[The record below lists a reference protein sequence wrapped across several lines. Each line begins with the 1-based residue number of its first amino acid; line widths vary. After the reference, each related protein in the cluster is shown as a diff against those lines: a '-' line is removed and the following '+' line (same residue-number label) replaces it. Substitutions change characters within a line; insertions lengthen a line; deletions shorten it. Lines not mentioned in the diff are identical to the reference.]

1 MTARVLD
8 FEQLSTEMDVQ
19 AAEEF
24 VRANVS
30 RQLGIDGD
38 GAADVIAALD
48 AQGEGAVALADA
60 LRKAQAEP
68 LDLTLWELLY
78 LAMSV
83 GRVPVVSLPK
93 CEHPATN
100 PEMAAAMREYDADA
114 GRE

>member
-1 MTARVLD
+1 MTGRVLD
-8 FEQLSTEMDVQ
+8 FEELSTEMDVR

-48 AQGEGAVALADA
+48 AQGEGAGALADA

-83 GRVPVVSLPK
+83 GRVPVLSMPE
-93 CEHPATN
+93 CPHPATN
-100 PEMAAAMREYDADA
+100 PEVARVMCEWS
-114 GRE
+114 GGGE

>member
-1 MTARVLD
+1 MSGEVID
-8 FEQLSTEMDVQ
+8 FEGLAMDADVRT
-19 AAEEF
+19 ACEF

-38 GAADVIAALD
+38 GAADVMAALD
-48 AQGEGAVALADA
+48 AQGEGAGALADA

-83 GRVPVVSLPK
+83 GRVPVLSMPE
-93 CEHPATN
+93 CPHPATN
-100 PEMAAAMREYDADA
+100 PEVMRVMREWSGGGA
-114 GRE
+114 E